1 MSKKRGKTVQID
13 GLDELTVKLERL
25 QNGIPQEV
33 RDACWDSAERMER
46 EAKSHV
52 YDGLTYQDGMIRD
65 SIHALMTERE
75 TSISFGIFTDLDIAI
90 YHEMGTGPVG
100 TAAGYPGE
108 DQIDRPISRRADGWQ
123 YYDESAVGQPL
134 PDTIQFGKHKGEQRN
149 PPGQVSNGLIYTEG
163 VKPRA
168 FMYNAVNNLKD
179 AAGEEILDALMEVLA
194 DD

>member
-1 MSKKRGKTVQID
+1 MSKRHGKTVQID
-13 GLDELTVKLERL
+13 GLSELTAKLEQL

-33 RDACWDSAERMER
+33 RDACWDSAEKMER

-65 SIHALMTERE
+65 SIHAIMTERE

-108 DQIDRPISRRADGWQ
+108 GELDTPVSRRADGWVYQ
-123 YYDESAVGQPL
+123 SEEVAAQRGEEYVKNE
-134 PDTIQFGKHKGEQRN
+134 KG
-149 PPGQVSNGLIYTEG
+149 GHVYTEG
-163 VKPRA
+163 VKPQA
-168 FMYNAVNNLKD
+168 FMYNAAQTLQDAILETLAD
-179 AAGEEILDALMEVLA
+179 AAGEVFEE
-194 DD
+194 